1 MLTNSFKNINNL
13 TNSSTKMKNNIKKLN
28 SMNNK

>member
-13 TNSSTKMKNNIKKLN
+13 ANSLTKMKNNIKKLN